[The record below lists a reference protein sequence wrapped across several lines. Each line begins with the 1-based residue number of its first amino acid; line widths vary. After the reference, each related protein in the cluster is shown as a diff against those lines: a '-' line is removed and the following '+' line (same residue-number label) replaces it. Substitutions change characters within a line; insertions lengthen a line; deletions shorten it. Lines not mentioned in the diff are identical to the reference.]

1 MNAHTPPRAASP
13 HANRRRHWM
22 QARGALA
29 ALLLAVTCMA
39 VWTPLMAQA
48 ADRST
53 ASPTVMLVH
62 GAWAD
67 GSSWSDV
74 ISRLQAR
81 GLRVVSV
88 QNQLNSLADDVAAV
102 SRALVRETAPVVL
115 VAHSWGGTVATQ
127 VGGSDKVAALVYIA
141 AFAPDLGESTG
152 DVQAGHPPPGYVGLL
167 QPDSAGYLWFPQAD
181 LPHWFAQD
189 LPTPNAAV
197 LAAVQ
202 NPIRASAFGDK
213 VTTVAW
219 RSKPS
224 WYLLTEQDRMIY
236 PALQREMAA
245 RMNARVKSIAAS
257 HVPFVSRPRETTAI
271 ILEAVASVRDQH

>member
-1 MNAHTPPRAASP
+1 MNAQTPPFAASP
-13 HANRRRHWM
+13 GANRRW
-22 QARGALA
+22 QWLQSRGSLV
-29 ALLLAVTCMA
+29 ALLLAITCM
-39 VWTPLMAQA
+39 VLCVPLVAKA
-48 ADRST
+48 ADRSS
-53 ASPTVMLVH
+53 ASPTVMLIH

-67 GSSWSDV
+67 GSSWSEV

-102 SRALVRETAPVVL
+102 TRALERETAPVVL

-127 VGGSDKVAALVYIA
+127 VGMSDKVAALVYIA
-141 AFAPDLGESTG
+141 AFAPDLGESTS

-189 LPTPNAAV
+189 LPAPNAAV
-197 LAAVQ
+197 LAATQ

-224 WYLLTEQDRMIY
+224 WYLLTEHDRMIY

-271 ILEAVASVRDQH
+271 ILDAVASVRGQQ